1 MLRDIRG
8 QGGGPGVR
16 VARLSVATEATEQ
29 VGPRGVKVRPAA
41 MLGDVQDD
49 QGLAPLPVGR
59 GALEAEAM
67 TSGSG
72 DHAVLVRQADTP
84 RVLLLAEPGDGPGGG
99 LERVV
104 IMPFDED
111 VETRVDGDALATWI
125 AAPYAT
131 PGPEGEARV
140 PGVGQHVRVR
150 ADHPGR
156 GVDRDRERGGLQ
168 LAAGPGRGV
177 MGRLPGR
184 LVARDRPGVTG

>member
-1 MLRDIRG
+1 
-8 QGGGPGVR
+8 
-16 VARLSVATEATEQ
+16 
-29 VGPRGVKVRPAA
+29 
-41 MLGDVQDD
+41 
-49 QGLAPLPVGR
+49 
-59 GALEAEAM
+59 M

-131 PGPEGEARV
+131 PEAR
-140 PGVGQHVRVR
+140 
-150 ADHPGR
+150 GR
-156 GVDRDRERGGLQ
+156 GPG
-168 LAAGPGRGV
+168 AAWASMLFGFVLIILVVVLTVIGSAAV
-177 MGRLPGR
+177 FSWLLD
-184 LVARDRPGVTG
+184 LVAA